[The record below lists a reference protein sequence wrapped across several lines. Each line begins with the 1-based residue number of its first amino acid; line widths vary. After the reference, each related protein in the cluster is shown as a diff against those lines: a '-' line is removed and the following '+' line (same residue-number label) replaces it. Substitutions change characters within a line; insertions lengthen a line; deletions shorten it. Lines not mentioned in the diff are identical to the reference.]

1 MLYKLGPI
9 SATLYIDQQV
19 KRDQLQRIRDAYT
32 VNNNLK
38 QRADIHLVHSSESNP
53 PTVLLSRNVERNVAR
68 LFARTEFVCEMPSNL
83 VPATDLRRTFDAN
96 RNIFE
101 TLLREGDMLVVPI
114 FGFNHQHER
123 EAFTIPYHKERLLER
138 VNNEEMGLVD
148 PHWEIN
154 QGPTDLDRWRESTT
168 LYAVEHYHYDYEP
181 IVITSKTVQPWYLI
195 KRVMIYMFQICV
207 ADVYLIGVLKGFW
220 IDDLHVC
227 YPIIL
232 LAVSFGCCQMTLWS
246 SYQEVKTTN

>member
-1 MLYKLGPI
+1 
-9 SATLYIDQQV
+9 
-19 KRDQLQRIRDAYT
+19 
-32 VNNNLK
+32 
-38 QRADIHLVHSSESNP
+38 
-53 PTVLLSRNVERNVAR
+53 
-68 LFARTEFVCEMPSNL
+68 MPSNL

-181 IVITSKTVQPWYLI
+181 IVITSKTVQPWCAERFLDRRSACLLSNYLAGGEFWVLPDDFVVQLPGSEDNQLSDFE
-195 KRVMIYMFQICV
+195 RVIENRVYAKFYWEQCV
-207 ADVYLIGVLKGFW
+207 HHARQLDALGLWKNARSEHVRKQCSRVIQNWGKGLIGK
-220 IDDLHVC
+220 
-227 YPIIL
+227 P
-232 LAVSFGCCQMTLWS
+232 
-246 SYQEVKTTN
+246 E